1 MAGARYL
8 EQVSLEDVAA
18 TSLVNVWLGESEED
32 GGLQQERLALRADG
46 TFYHRV
52 CHSIESVG
60 AATECS
66 GRWAV
71 HKVRYLGADLQAD
84 GDRELVFTKASAAE
98 AADDRSNTLIA
109 ERLVV
114 CGQNPAVNGFV
125 GASCRL
131 YPEQRNTAAAART
144 ISSGAEGGA
153 NLSGEMD
160 EAGSDASAEEVTE
173 EDVTLLSES
182 TGQSR
187 DRCLAALLDVAS
199 VGSGTAR
206 LEMAAEKL
214 MREMEEA
221 PSDPTTSPS
230 FAPASAATAPN
241 PEAVS
246 ALVSCTG
253 RSEAACRAAL
263 AKHPNVDAAADYL
276 LTELEPDL
284 VPEPAEPPPKRLRA
298 EPAGIETGT
307 MEETENPP
315 G

>member
-18 TSLVNVWLGESEED
+18 ASLVNVWLGESEED

-46 TFYHRV
+46 TFDHRV

-84 GDRELVFTKASAAE
+84 GDRELVFTKASAAN
-98 AADDRSNTLIA
+98 AADNKSDTLIV

-131 YPEQRNTAAAART
+131 YPEQCNIAAAART
-144 ISSGAEGGA
+144 ISVGAEGDA
-153 NLSGEMD
+153 DPDVSGEMD
-160 EAGSDASAEEVTE
+160 EAASDASMEAVTVEEVT
-173 EDVTLLSES
+173 LLRES
-182 TGQSR
+182 TGQSH
-187 DRCLAALLDVAS
+187 DRCLAALVDVAS
-199 VGSGTAR
+199 VSSGTAR

-214 MREMEEA
+214 MREMEEE
-221 PSDPTTSPS
+221 PSDPATSS
-230 FAPASAATAPN
+230 SLAPAAATAPN

-263 AKHPNVDAAADYL
+263 AKHANLDAAAEWL
-276 LTELEPDL
+276 LTELEQDP
-284 VPEPAEPPPKRLRA
+284 VPEPAEPPAKRPRA
-298 EPAGIETGT
+298 ESSGD
-307 MEETENPP
+307 
-315 G
+315 

>member
-1 MAGARYL
+1 M
-8 EQVSLEDVAA
+8 
-18 TSLVNVWLGESEED
+18 VNVWLGESEED

-52 CHSIESVG
+52 CHSVQSVG

-66 GRWAV
+66 GRWTV

-84 GDRELVFTKASAAE
+84 GDRELVFTEASAAE
-98 AADDRSNTLIA
+98 AAVDRSDTLIV

-114 CGQNPAVNGFV
+114 CGQNPGVNGFV

-131 YPEQRNTAAAART
+131 YPEQRNTAAAACS

-153 NLSGEMD
+153 NLLGEIN
-160 EAGSDASAEEVTE
+160 EAASDASVEVPE

-187 DRCLAALLDVAS
+187 DRCLAALLDVTS

-230 FAPASAATAPN
+230 FPPASAATAPN

-246 ALVSCTG
+246 ALVGCTG
-253 RSEAACRAAL
+253 RSEADCRAAL
-263 AKHPNVDAAADYL
+263 EKHPNVDAAAEWL

-284 VPEPAEPPPKRLRA
+284 VGPAEPPPKRLKA
-298 EPAGIETGT
+298 EAARTETGT
-307 MEETENPP
+307 MEDTENLPD
-315 G
+315 